1 MRKLRLTLTDLE
13 VTSFEIR
20 AADAARGTVAGHK
33 TAPETMP
40 QPTCG
45 TCPASCGAVCL
56 TVYEGE
62 YTCTPESCGGTCG
75 SCAPSCGQAYSC
87 DNMATCLMYY
97 TCGYVSCV
105 PEQCY

>member
-1 MRKLRLTLTDLE
+1 MRKLKLE
-13 VTSFEIR
+13 LGELVVTSFEVP
-20 AADAARGTVAGHK
+20 ATGVVRGTVAGHK

-45 TCPASCGAVCL
+45 TCPASCGGVCL

-62 YTCTPESCGGTCG
+62 DTCSPSCAGSCG
-75 SCAPSCGQAYSC
+75 SCAPSCDQLYSC
-87 DNMATCLMYY
+87 DNMATCLQYQ

-105 PEQCY
+105 PEQCA